1 MALVFTLIE
10 AKSLVK
16 DFSVVRALDDVSID
30 VGRGEIYGFFGPNGA
45 GKTTCIR
52 VLCGLTPVTQG
63 QAQVLGIDVRK
74 HPVQVRDNIAI
85 MSEET
90 RFYEEMT
97 PRKYLNMF
105 GKLMLMKK
113 IDRLAA
119 LNRAAD
125 LADLRG
131 FIDRKI
137 ATLSQGQRQRVS
149 LARVL
154 MADAPLIFLDEPFE
168 GIDIIHRRKLRE
180 YFKQY
185 VKQGNTIFF
194 TSHNLIEAEYIVDR
208 FAFIHH
214 GKLIACGTA
223 EELKEKYL
231 APSFLLHVSD
241 PQMTKELLD
250 KGLRLQSIRI
260 IEGDVSLTLQKRADA
275 PRIPR
280 ILTEAGIDLFEM
292 RTTGTMEEVFERTS
306 RGELT

>member
-1 MALVFTLIE
+1 MFPLIE

-30 VGRGEIYGFFGPNGA
+30 VGKGEIYGFFGPNGA

-52 VLCGLTPVTQG
+52 VLCGLTSATQG
-63 QAQVLGIDVRK
+63 EAHVLGIDVRK

-85 MSEET
+85 MSEEA

-97 PRKYLNMF
+97 PRKYLNIF

-113 IDRLAA
+113 SDRLASI
-119 LNRAAD
+119 NRAAD

-137 ATLSQGQRQRVS
+137 GTLSQGQRQRVS

-154 MADAPLIFLDEPFE
+154 MADAPLLFLDEPFE

-180 YFKQY
+180 HFKKY
-185 VKQGNTIFF
+185 VKEGNSIFF

-231 APSFLLHVSD
+231 APSFMLHVSD

-250 KGLRLQSIRI
+250 QELLLQSIRI
-260 IEGDVSLTLQKRADA
+260 IEGDVALTLQRRTDA

-280 ILTEAGIDLFEM
+280 ILTEAGIDIFEM
-292 RTTGTMEEVFERTS
+292 RTTGTMEEVFERTA

>member
-1 MALVFTLIE
+1 VFYLIE

-52 VLCGLTPVTQG
+52 VLCGLTPATKG
-63 QAQVLGIDVRK
+63 EAHVLGIDVRK
-74 HPVQVRDNIAI
+74 RPVQVRDNIAI

-97 PRKYLNMF
+97 PRKYLNTF

-113 IDRLAA
+113 DERLASI
-119 LNRAAD
+119 NKAAD

-154 MADAPLIFLDEPFE
+154 MADAPLLFLDEPFE

-180 YFKQY
+180 YFKKY
-185 VKQGNTIFF
+185 VKDGNTIFF

-250 KGLRLQSIRI
+250 RELKLMSIKI
-260 IEGDVSLTLQKRADA
+260 VEGDVALTLQKRADA
-275 PRIPR
+275 PMIPR
-280 ILTEAGIDLFEM
+280 ILTGAGIDLFEM
-292 RTTGTMEEVFERTS
+292 RTTGTMEEVFERTA

>member
-1 MALVFTLIE
+1 MISLIE
-10 AKSLVK
+10 ATNLVK
-16 DFSVVRALDDVSID
+16 DFSVVRALDDISLD

-52 VLCGLTPVTQG
+52 VLCGLTPVTKG
-63 QAQVLGIDVRK
+63 NAEVMGIDVRK
-74 HPVQVRDNIAI
+74 HPVNVRENIAI

-97 PRKYLNMF
+97 ARKYLNIF
-105 GKLMLMKK
+105 GKLMLIPKSE
-113 IDRLAA
+113 RLAA
-119 LNRAAD
+119 LNKAAD

-180 YFKQY
+180 FFKNY

-208 FAFIHH
+208 FAFIHQ

-223 EELKEKYL
+223 DELKEKYL
-231 APSFLLHVSD
+231 APSYMLRVSD
-241 PQMTKELLD
+241 PQMTRELLD
-250 KGLRLQSIRI
+250 KELRLQAIKI
-260 IEGDVSLTLQKRADA
+260 IEGDVTLTLQKRGDV
-275 PRIPR
+275 PRIPK

-292 RTTGTMEEVFERTS
+292 RTTGTMEEVFERTA
-306 RGELT
+306 RGEMT

>member
-1 MALVFTLIE
+1 VFYLIE

-52 VLCGLTPVTQG
+52 VLCGLTPATKG
-63 QAQVLGIDVRK
+63 EAHVLGIDVRK
-74 HPVQVRDNIAI
+74 RPVQVRDNIAI

-97 PRKYLNMF
+97 PRKYLNTF

-113 IDRLAA
+113 DERLASI
-119 LNRAAD
+119 NKAAD

-154 MADAPLIFLDEPFE
+154 MADAPLLFLDEPFE

-180 YFKQY
+180 YLKKY
-185 VKQGNTIFF
+185 VKDGNTIFF

-250 KGLRLQSIRI
+250 RELKLMSIKI
-260 IEGDVSLTLQKRADA
+260 VEGDVALTLQKRADA
-275 PRIPR
+275 PMIPR
-280 ILTEAGIDLFEM
+280 ILTGAGIDLFEM
-292 RTTGTMEEVFERTS
+292 RTTGTMEEVFERTA